1 MLGLRIINFHCIT
14 YVRARFPPTGA
25 SQLKMTF
32 SMPRSPVLTLLVAMA
47 CGQLARGETPE
58 PMPPAGKPV
67 PLVAGTVV
75 KFASRD
81 EGIAILTA
89 RDAFT
94 EQLSKFDLQSR
105 LRTNAD
111 VTLADWQKSVA
122 REVLPWEAAEI
133 ERLTAAL
140 GRLRERLAKFR
151 LPLPEVVLLIRTTGK
166 EEADAAY
173 TRANAIVL
181 PGKMVQKQ
189 ADDLDSL
196 LLHELFHVLSRHD
209 KTLRRELYA
218 VIGFHLCDPIAL
230 PPSLAD
236 RKLTNP
242 DAPAIDCY
250 IEMTIDGK
258 PITAAPF
265 LYASAKEYDPQQ
277 GGSLFRYLT
286 FRLLVIERRD
296 GKWQAVFH
304 GEQPTVI
311 DPRKLPAY
319 FDQIGKNTGYIIH
332 PDEILADN
340 FVHLVLGHEHL
351 PTPRVI
357 DAMSRLLAK

>member
-1 MLGLRIINFHCIT
+1 
-14 YVRARFPPTGA
+14 
-25 SQLKMTF
+25 
-32 SMPRSPVLTLLVAMA
+32 
-47 CGQLARGETPE
+47 
-58 PMPPAGKPV
+58 
-67 PLVAGTVV
+67 
-75 KFASRD
+75 
-81 EGIAILTA
+81 
-89 RDAFT
+89 
-94 EQLSKFDLQSR
+94 
-105 LRTNAD
+105 

-122 REVLPWEAAEI
+122 REVLPWQQEEI
-133 ERLTAAL
+133 ERLTASL

-151 LPLPEVVLLIRTTGK
+151 LPLPKTVLLIRTTGK

-181 PGKMVQKQ
+181 PDKMVNKQ
-189 ADDLDSL
+189 PDDLDSL
-196 LLHELFHVLSRHD
+196 LLHELFHVLSRND
-209 KTLRRELYA
+209 KALRRELYKI
-218 VIGFHLCDPIAL
+218 IGFHVCDPIEL

-250 IEMTIDGK
+250 IELTVDGK
-258 PITAAPF
+258 PLTAAPF

-286 FRLLVIERRD
+286 FRLLVVEQHD
-296 GKWQAVFH
+296 GQWRAVFH
-304 GEQPTVI
+304 GDQPIVI

-340 FVHLVLGHEHL
+340 FVHLVLGHDKL
-351 PTPRVI
+351 PTPRI
-357 DAMSRLLAK
+357 LDSMTRLLAK